1 MDWLR
6 FARSLVSSEPAPD
19 PARSLE
25 PLLPRF
31 AAEGRWAAPA
41 PRLASEALPEAE
53 RHQLVRTA
61 IDELPDLYRVALLL
75 RDVEK
80 LSPAEAA
87 AALGITESALKVRHH
102 RARQALVTLL
112 HEKAQARLH

>member
-6 FARSLVSSEPAPD
+6 FARSLARSEPAPD
-19 PARSLE
+19 PARALE

-31 AAEGRWAAPA
+31 EAEGRWAAPG

-53 RHQLVRTA
+53 RRQLVRAA

-102 RARQALVTLL
+102 RARQALLTLL
-112 HEKAQARLH
+112 HERTQERLH